1 MGNFLNDYFDLAS
14 RGTTVPREL
23 NAGLTTFLAMAY
35 ITVVNPLILSDA
47 GMDFGAVFVA
57 TCTAAAFGC
66 LVMGLLANYP
76 VGLAPG
82 MGQNAFFTY
91 AVVIGSGQPWQA
103 ALGAVFMSGIL
114 FVLISLSP
122 LRAWLINSIPR
133 NLKLGM
139 AAGIGFF
146 LAFIALKNAGVVV
159 PSTATFIT
167 LGDLKSF
174 AAVMALLGFFAIT
187 AMAARGIRGAVIIGM
202 GVISLIAWFSGQAN
216 FVGVIAAPPS
226 MQPVFMQL
234 DIVQALDISMLS
246 IILTLL
252 LVDLFDTAGTLVAVA
267 TRAKMVDAEGRLPRL
282 NRALIAD
289 SSATVV
295 GALMGTSSTTSYVES
310 AAGVESGGRTGLTA
324 VVIGAL
330 FLLCLLFAPLAQS
343 IPAYA
348 AAAALLFV
356 SGSMAQ
362 SLLGI
367 DWEDITEAT
376 PAIITALM
384 MPFSFSIADGIGI
397 GFISFVIIKATA
409 GRYREIP
416 AAIIFIAAVFAA
428 KFAFI

>member
-1 MGNFLNDYFDLAS
+1 MRNFLNDYFDLAG
-14 RGTTVPREL
+14 RGTTVSREL

-103 ALGAVFMSGIL
+103 ALGAVFISGIL

-146 LAFIALKNAGVVV
+146 LGFIALKNAGVVV

-187 AMAARGIRGAVIIGM
+187 AMAARGIRSAVIIGI
-202 GVISLIAWFSGQAN
+202 GIISLIAWFSGQAN

-289 SSATVV
+289 SSATVI
-295 GALMGTSSTTSYVES
+295 GALLGTSSTTSYVES

-409 GRYREIP
+409 GRYRDIP
-416 AAIIFIAAVFAA
+416 AAIILIATVFAA

>member
-1 MGNFLNDYFDLAS
+1 MGNFLNDYFDLVG
-14 RGTTVPREL
+14 RGTTVSREL

-103 ALGAVFMSGIL
+103 ALGAVFISGIL

-267 TRAKMVDAEGRLPRL
+267 TRAKMVDAEGRLRRL

>member
-1 MGNFLNDYFDLAS
+1 M
-14 RGTTVPREL
+14 
-23 NAGLTTFLAMAY
+23 
-35 ITVVNPLILSDA
+35 
-47 GMDFGAVFVA
+47 
-57 TCTAAAFGC
+57 
-66 LVMGLLANYP
+66 
-76 VGLAPG
+76 
-82 MGQNAFFTY
+82 
-91 AVVIGSGQPWQA
+91 
-103 ALGAVFMSGIL
+103 
-114 FVLISLSP
+114 
-122 LRAWLINSIPR
+122 
-133 NLKLGM
+133 
-139 AAGIGFF
+139 
-146 LAFIALKNAGVVV
+146 
-159 PSTATFIT
+159 
-167 LGDLKSF
+167 
-174 AAVMALLGFFAIT
+174 
-187 AMAARGIRGAVIIGM
+187 
-202 GVISLIAWFSGQAN
+202 
-216 FVGVIAAPPS
+216 
-226 MQPVFMQL
+226 
-234 DIVQALDISMLS
+234 VQALDISMLS

-267 TRAKMVDAEGRLPRL
+267 TRAKMVDAEGRLRRL

-367 DWEDITEAT
+367 DWEDITEAA

-397 GFISFVIIKATA
+397 GFISFVIIKAAA

>member
-1 MGNFLNDYFDLAS
+1 MGNFLNDYFDLAG
-14 RGTTVPREL
+14 RGTTVSREL

-103 ALGAVFMSGIL
+103 ALGAVFISGIL

>member
-1 MGNFLNDYFDLAS
+1 MGNFLNDYFDLAG
-14 RGTTVPREL
+14 RGTTVSREL

-66 LVMGLLANYP
+66 LVTGLLANYP

-103 ALGAVFMSGIL
+103 ALGAVFISGIL

-187 AMAARGIRGAVIIGM
+187 AMAARGIRSAVIIGM

-267 TRAKMVDAEGRLPRL
+267 TRAKMVDAEGRLRRL

>member
-1 MGNFLNDYFDLAS
+1 MGNFLNDYFDLVG
-14 RGTTVPREL
+14 RGTTVSREL

-57 TCTAAAFGC
+57 TCTGAAFGC

-103 ALGAVFMSGIL
+103 ALGAVFISGIL

-159 PSTATFIT
+159 PSKATFIT

-187 AMAARGIRGAVIIGM
+187 AMAARGIRSAVIIGM

-267 TRAKMVDAEGRLPRL
+267 TRAKMVDAEGRLRRL

-397 GFISFVIIKATA
+397 GFISFVIIKAAA

>member
-1 MGNFLNDYFDLAS
+1 MGNFLNDYFDLVG
-14 RGTTVPREL
+14 RGTTVSREL

-103 ALGAVFMSGIL
+103 ALGAVFISGIL

-159 PSTATFIT
+159 PSKATFIT

-187 AMAARGIRGAVIIGM
+187 AMAARGIRSAVIIGM

-267 TRAKMVDAEGRLPRL
+267 TRAKMVDAEGRLRRL

-397 GFISFVIIKATA
+397 GFISFVIIKAAA

>member
-1 MGNFLNDYFDLAS
+1 MGNFLNDYFDLVG
-14 RGTTVPREL
+14 RGTTVSREL

-103 ALGAVFMSGIL
+103 ALGAVFISGIL

-187 AMAARGIRGAVIIGM
+187 AMAARGVRSAVIIGM

-267 TRAKMVDAEGRLPRL
+267 TRAKMVDAEGRLRRL

-397 GFISFVIIKATA
+397 GFISFVIIKAAA

>member
-1 MGNFLNDYFDLAS
+1 MGNFLNDYFDLVG
-14 RGTTVPREL
+14 RGTTVSREL

-103 ALGAVFMSGIL
+103 ALGAVFISGIL

-187 AMAARGIRGAVIIGM
+187 AMAARGIRSAVIIGM

-267 TRAKMVDAEGRLPRL
+267 TRAKMVDAEGRLRRL

-397 GFISFVIIKATA
+397 GFISFVIIKAAA